1 MKLCGLAN
9 IGQTC
14 YMNSLLQ
21 CLRCCDS
28 FRDTML
34 RCKSDSTNAKS
45 VAWALGEL
53 YDKMN
58 KTKETV
64 RPVVF
69 LHIAQVHFEHIP
81 LRQQNDIH
89 EIFMMIVAQLC
100 KELKAPAP
108 EYRPEN
114 TKPTSFFDKL
124 RRKCD
129 KAWAASIEK
138 EYSPLTDML
147 HGQMVAQIICGHCK
161 HIHHNYQTFNVWEV
175 PIVSDK
181 ADVVLEDCFL
191 KSLESETLH
200 EWRCDRCNEISP
212 SEKMMKI
219 WKFPRI
225 LAICLKRFVHAHRHT
240 QKMNTPI
247 NVPENID
254 LYPLQLAS
262 DNASIRYNL
271 KSAAIH
277 HGSAEF
283 GHYNAVCRNEGEWVC
298 IDDESVTNASMMMA
312 NNGYMLFYERE

>member
-1 MKLCGLAN
+1 
-9 IGQTC
+9 
-14 YMNSLLQ
+14 
-21 CLRCCDS
+21 
-28 FRDTML
+28 ML
-34 RCKSDSTNAKS
+34 RCKYVNNTKFI
-45 VAWALGEL
+45 AWALGEL

-58 KTKETV
+58 IEDSSKTI

-69 LHIAQVHFEHIP
+69 LHTAQINFQHIH

-108 EYRPEN
+108 EFED
-114 TKPTSFFDKL
+114 TVPTTFFEKL
-124 RRKCD
+124 SRKCN
-129 KAWAASIEK
+129 KAWAASIK
-138 EYSPLTDML
+138 NEYSPLTDML
-147 HGQMVAQIICGHCK
+147 HGQMVTQIICGHCK

-181 ADVVLEDCFL
+181 ANVVLEDCFL

-212 SEKMMKI
+212 SEKMTKI

-225 LAICLKRFVHAHRHT
+225 LAICLKRFVHTHNHT
-240 QKMNTPI
+240 QKMNNTI
-247 NVPENID
+247 NIPENID

-262 DNASIRYNL
+262 NNGSVRYNL
-271 KSAAIH
+271 KSAAVH
-277 HGSAEF
+277 HGNAEC
-283 GHYNAVCRNEGEWVC
+283 GHYNAVCKNEGEWFC
-298 IDDESVTNASMMMA
+298 IDDESVTTASMSMA